1 MIVSELMTKKCISVQ
16 PGTSL
21 ADAARIMLDQHI
33 SGLPV
38 VDSTGKLVGVVTEGD
53 LLRRTELG
61 TADHQAGWLKTFFL
75 PDSLAADYVK
85 THGRHVAEV
94 MTSDPIFVT
103 SQTSLTD
110 AATLMVNKHIK
121 RLPVVDGHELVG
133 VISRTDLLRVLVR
146 KLIEIQAN
154 KPSDV
159 EIATHIKA
167 SLDQLHWTPKAGI
180 HIEVKDSIVYLKG
193 IIMSDAEKQ
202 AVNVIAENAPGVK
215 EVVDELVFVDPAT
228 GMAFQ

>member
-1 MIVSELMTKKCISVQ
+1 MNVSELMTKKLISVQ
-16 PGTSL
+16 PATSL
-21 ADAARIMLDQHI
+21 ADAARIMLDQHV

-38 VDSTGKLVGVVTEGD
+38 VDALGKLVGVVTEGD
-53 LLRRTELG
+53 LLRRAEIG
-61 TADHQAGWLKTFFL
+61 TAGKPAGWLKTFFL

-85 THGRHVAEV
+85 THGRHVSEV
-94 MTSDPIFVT
+94 MTAEPITVT
-103 SQTSLTD
+103 PQTALAD
-110 AATLMVNKHIK
+110 AAALMVSKHIK
-121 RLPVVDGHELVG
+121 RLPVVSEGALVG
-133 VISRTDLLRVLVR
+133 VVSRTDLLRVLAL
-146 KLIEIQAN
+146 KLIEIQAC

-159 EIATHIKA
+159 EIAEHIKT
-167 SLDQLHWTPKAGI
+167 SLEHENWTPKAGI
-180 HIEVKDSIVYLKG
+180 HIEVKSGVVYLKG